1 MTGWNHFYLFSVAL
15 PKIAYM
21 GQYHA
26 STNGHRIL
34 VSTVYASMAWPVNL
48 NTLERNIHGSFQVRL
63 LAPMLYCMRRLTDY
77 NNLGNCSLSSG
88 FMAVAASQRQEL
100 NLILYGTIVTSKKNL
115 GKILSLAQ
123 VFPKF
128 VLKYFVNRASVSYVS
143 NH

>member
-1 MTGWNHFYLFSVAL
+1 
-15 PKIAYM
+15 
-21 GQYHA
+21 
-26 STNGHRIL
+26 
-34 VSTVYASMAWPVNL
+34 
-48 NTLERNIHGSFQVRL
+48 
-63 LAPMLYCMRRLTDY
+63 MLYCMRRLTDY